1 MREIRLGR
9 RINLNHVGQLLK
21 KDFKDVFTK
30 NPIVILTLLAII
42 ILPSLY
48 ALINIQACWDPY
60 DNTGNLE
67 FAVAN
72 LDVGATFEG
81 EKINV
86 GDQLEDELKRNDDFY
101 WTFVSEDELREGVKN
116 GTYYSGIII
125 PENFSSSIKS
135 ITTDDPHSAELEYIV
150 NRKANPMASKL
161 SDSAARAVYNKVNA
175 HIVQFIDVAAYSKLG
190 ELQSKLA
197 EAAGQMSSG
206 AGQLSSGAGQVQ
218 SGASQVKSGASKV
231 QSGSDDLKK
240 GASDLNSGA
249 DKVSGGASKVKDGA
263 DKLNDGASKVKD
275 GAVKVSDGASKV
287 KSGSSEISS
296 SADKI
301 SGGASQVQDSAKQLD
316 QAVDESTL
324 PPQIQPVV
332 HGSKELANASSDLA
346 GASSQLA
353 QGSSKLANSSV
364 DLANGASGVANGA
377 SGVADGASG
386 VAKGASDVA
395 DGASG
400 IAEGGSKLAGG
411 ASQLADGSNQLA
423 EGSISL
429 AAGSAALANGASSA
443 LFSASSGLSGAAN
456 SLSSIT
462 GVDEDEVG
470 EYIYSPVTLKENEL
484 YTVPDY
490 GSEVAPF
497 YLVLSMWV
505 GAIITCVMLKT
516 GTSTGTKYT
525 PSEMYFG
532 KLLIFLVMAILETTV
547 TLLGASILGIKM
559 ANPIIFML
567 SAYFIA
573 LIFMLICYSLIS
585 ALGHVG
591 KGLAVIWLVFQISGT
606 GGIYPIQL
614 MGPMLQAIYPYMP
627 MTHGINLLRESGL
640 GLIWSNYIPSFLAL
654 IAMGLITLVLAL
666 IIKMY
671 ADKRAHWF
679 EEKLNE
685 TDLFG

>member
-1 MREIRLGR
+1 MKEFKLGR
-9 RINLNHVGQLLK
+9 RLNLHHVSQLLK

-30 NPIVILTLLAII
+30 NPIVVVTLLAII

-60 DNTGNLE
+60 ENTGNLE

-72 LDVGATFEG
+72 LDTGASFNG
-81 EKINV
+81 EDMNV

-101 WTFVSEDELREGVKN
+101 WTFVSENELREGVKN
-116 GTYYSGIII
+116 GSYYAGIVI
-125 PENFSSSIKS
+125 PKNFSSSIKS
-135 ITTDDPHSAELEYIV
+135 ITSDNPHSAELEYVV
-150 NRKANPMASKL
+150 NRKTNPMASKL

-190 ELQSKLA
+190 QLQSAL
-197 EAAGQMSSG
+197 AAGASQMSSG
-206 AGQLSSGAGQVQ
+206 AGQLSTAASKVQFGASKVK
-218 SGASQVKSGASKV
+218 SGASQV
-231 QSGSDDLKK
+231 
-240 GASDLNSGA
+240 N
-249 DKVSGGASKVKDGA
+249 
-263 DKLNDGASKVKD
+263 
-275 GAVKVSDGASKV
+275 DGASKV
-287 KSGSSEISS
+287 KSGSSEVSS

-301 SGGASQVQDSAKQLD
+301 SAGSSQVQSSAKQLD
-316 QAVDESTL
+316 ESVDENLL
-324 PPQIQPVV
+324 PDQVKPVV

-353 QGSSKLANSSV
+353 QGSSKLANSSA
-364 DLANGASGVANGA
+364 DLANGA

-386 VAKGASDVA
+386 VAEGASGVA
-395 DGASG
+395 DGAS
-400 IAEGGSKLAGG
+400 KLAN
-411 ASQLADGSNQLA
+411 GSNQVASGSSQLA
-423 EGSISL
+423 EGSVSL
-429 AAGSAALANGASSA
+429 AAGSALLANSASSA
-443 LFSASSGLSGAAN
+443 LFSASSGLSGAAT

-470 EYIYSPVTLKENEL
+470 DYIYSPVTLKENEL
-484 YTVPDY
+484 YTVPNY
-490 GSEVAPF
+490 GSEVSPF

-505 GAIITCVMLKT
+505 GAIITCVMLRT
-516 GTSTGTKYT
+516 GQSTGTKYT

-547 TLLGASILGIKM
+547 TLIGAFILGIEV
-559 ANPIIFML
+559 ANPILFIL

-614 MGPMLQAIYPYMP
+614 MGPMLQAISPYMP
-627 MTHGINLLRESGL
+627 MTHGITLLRESAL
-640 GLIWSNYIPSFLAL
+640 GLVWSNYIPSFVTL
-654 IAMGLITLVLAL
+654 IAMALITLVLAL
-666 IIKMY
+666 IVKMF

-685 TDLFG
+685 TDLF